1 MAKKKRSLTDKQR
14 SQLRVFARELDE
26 SESYYCGDLTSYKP
40 MREGVGNVVAG
51 LIDELYSGSRTSID
65 LNIQVVKMTDKQVAN
80 LPEL

>member
-1 MAKKKRSLTDKQR
+1 MAKRKRPLTDKQR
-14 SQLRVFARELDE
+14 SQLRVFASELDE
-26 SESYYCGDLTSYKP
+26 SEHYYCGDLTSYKA

-51 LIDELYSGSRTSID
+51 LIDELYNGSRTSVD